1 MILSPPIR
9 RLALML
15 VVPILLFSAA
25 GAYYYANLGVTFT
38 DNAYIRQDKISISA
52 EVGGI
57 IVDVAVRENQR
68 VGAGDLLFRIDPKPF
83 ELAVLEAKAA
93 MASAVARYEQLQ
105 TSYSISHI
113 DIESAQ
119 EEVAYFEREYQRQ
132 RDLDKTSVTSQS
144 ALRAAEHA
152 LFQARSRLASAKAD
166 AEEARVALSSGN
178 SDSGEYP
185 ALQSAKVQL
194 EKAQLNLSRTE
205 VRSPVSGIISQM
217 DRLQIGQ
224 LMMQN
229 LPSVSIVNTDHSW
242 VEANFKETDLNQ
254 LRVGQAAIMELDTYP
269 DMKLRGKI
277 ESIGAGTG
285 SEFSILPAQNANGNW
300 VKVTQRVPV
309 RISIESKPAR
319 PLIAGLSVD
328 VRISTE
334 E

>member
-25 GAYYYANLGVTFT
+25 SAYYYANLGVTST

-68 VGAGDLLFRIDPKPF
+68 VEAGDLLFRIDPKPF

-152 LFQARSRLASAKAD
+152 LSQAKSRLASAKAD

-224 LMMQN
+224 LMMQS

-328 VRISTE
+328 VRISTGE
-334 E
+334 

>member
-1 MILSPPIR
+1 LSPPIR

-25 GAYYYANLGVTFT
+25 GAYYYANLGVTST

-68 VGAGDLLFRIDPKPF
+68 VEAGDLLFRIDPKPF

-152 LFQARSRLASAKAD
+152 LSQARSRLASAKAD

-224 LMMQN
+224 LMMQS

-328 VRISTE
+328 VRISTGE
-334 E
+334 

>member
-1 MILSPPIR
+1 
-9 RLALML
+9 ML

-25 GAYYYANLGVTFT
+25 SAYYYANLGVTST

-68 VGAGDLLFRIDPKPF
+68 VEAGDLLFRIDPKPF

-152 LFQARSRLASAKAD
+152 LSQAKSRLASAKAD

-224 LMMQN
+224 LMMQS

-328 VRISTE
+328 VRISTGE
-334 E
+334 

>member
-1 MILSPPIR
+1 MSPPIR

-25 GAYYYANLGVTFT
+25 SAYYYANLGVTST

-68 VGAGDLLFRIDPKPF
+68 VEAGDLLFRIDPKPF

-152 LFQARSRLASAKAD
+152 LSQAKSRLASAKAD

-224 LMMQN
+224 LMMQS

-328 VRISTE
+328 VRISTGE
-334 E
+334 

>member
-1 MILSPPIR
+1 LSPPIR

-15 VVPILLFSAA
+15 VVPLLLFSAA
-25 GAYYYANLGVTFT
+25 IAYYYANLGFTST

-68 VGAGDLLFRIDPKPF
+68 VAAGDLLFRIDPKPF

-93 MASAVARYEQLQ
+93 MASAAARYEQLQ

-113 DIESAQ
+113 NIESAQ

-152 LFQARSRLASAKAD
+152 LSQARSRLASAKAD

-185 ALQSAKVQL
+185 ALQAAKVQF

-224 LMMQN
+224 LMMQG
-229 LPSVSIVNTDHSW
+229 LPSVSIVNTDRSW

-254 LRVGQAAIMELDTYP
+254 LRVGQVAIMELDTYP
-269 DMKLRGKI
+269 DMELRGKI

-309 RISIESKPAR
+309 RISIDSKPAR

-328 VRISTE
+328 VRISTGE
-334 E
+334 

>member
-1 MILSPPIR
+1 
-9 RLALML
+9 ML

-25 GAYYYANLGVTFT
+25 GAYYYANLGVTST

-68 VGAGDLLFRIDPKPF
+68 VEAGDLLFRIDPKPF

-152 LFQARSRLASAKAD
+152 LSQARSRLASAKAD

-224 LMMQN
+224 LMMQS

-328 VRISTE
+328 VRISTGE
-334 E
+334 